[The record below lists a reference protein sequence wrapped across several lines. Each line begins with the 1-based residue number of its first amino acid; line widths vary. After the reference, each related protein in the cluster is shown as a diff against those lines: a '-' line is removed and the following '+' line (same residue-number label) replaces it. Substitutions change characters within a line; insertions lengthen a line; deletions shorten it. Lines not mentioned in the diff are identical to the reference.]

1 MGLNHT
7 HVWSPHEVS
16 ELAWVRRPLGELD
29 PARVWRHLGG
39 LDHTKVRSPNE
50 VSDLAWVRRPLGELD
65 PARVWRPPGGPD
77 RAESEKLRVFE
88 VGIRNAEVD
97 AA

>member
-7 HVWSPHEVS
+7 HVWSPH
-16 ELAWVRRPLGELD
+16 
-29 PARVWRHLGG
+29 
-39 LDHTKVRSPNE
+39 E

-65 PARVWRPPGGPD
+65 PARVQRLLGGLD

-97 AA
+97 AAGDCC